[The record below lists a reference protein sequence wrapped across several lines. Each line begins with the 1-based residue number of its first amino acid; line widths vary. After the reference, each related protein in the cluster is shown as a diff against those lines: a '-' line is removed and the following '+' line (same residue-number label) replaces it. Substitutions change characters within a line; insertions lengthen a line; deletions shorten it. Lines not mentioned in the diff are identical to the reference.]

1 MTPIRANNVG
11 PPTRESPAH
20 RAGRTRIF
28 LLEGKW
34 VGRKVGILTKCPEP
48 SIRSNTVRF
57 YDTQGPRLIISFHTA
72 PFKGLL
78 QICCQPSAIADRS
91 RRAIAN
97 SEMLD
102 PTARLA
108 VLLPFGEAHM
118 FKGILIAGLVL
129 LAAALLDQ
137 YLAHG
142 LYTDA
147 TMSMLRQMRH
157 SFRV

>member
-1 MTPIRANNVG
+1 
-11 PPTRESPAH
+11 
-20 RAGRTRIF
+20 
-28 LLEGKW
+28 
-34 VGRKVGILTKCPEP
+34 
-48 SIRSNTVRF
+48 
-57 YDTQGPRLIISFHTA
+57 
-72 PFKGLL
+72 
-78 QICCQPSAIADRS
+78 
-91 RRAIAN
+91 
-97 SEMLD
+97 
-102 PTARLA
+102 
-108 VLLPFGEAHM
+108 M